1 MQPLEQNILKPK
13 STQQTLFHYDYT
25 SSVAPVKGKKVA
37 IDFQGGSITS
47 DAGVLLL
54 SETESQVSIIS
65 SLSKCIHDSR
75 RFSSITHSVNDL
87 MTQRIF
93 QISCGYEDANDCNT
107 LRQDPAMKMAVGKL
121 PDTDGDLASQP
132 TISRLENMITRTE
145 LYRMAKVFL
154 DQFLA
159 SYSEPPEIIVLDFDD
174 TDDTVHG
181 QQQLALFSGYHQET
195 CYQPLHVYEGFS
207 GKLIATI
214 LRPGKRPTGKEIVAY
229 VKRIVRHIRQ
239 QWPNTVIVYR
249 GDSHYSAKEVFT
261 YLAEQQDCYSVTGL
275 TRNPVLLKRIE
286 SLIEEV
292 KPQQAGFKRYQSF
305 SYQAKSWKYPR
316 KVVAKVEITEKG
328 LLNIRFISTEMMNVG
343 ANVLYEKVYC
353 ARGNDELC
361 IKEHK
366 TYTKSDRTSCHRFL
380 ANQFRLFLHS
390 AAYVLLHSL
399 RSNVL
404 PENSLAKATF
414 ESIRLKLFKIGARI
428 IERKTKISIHLPTAY
443 PYQEIFSKCLAI
455 FAHLRAQPS

>member
-1 MQPLEQNILKPK
+1 MGPLEANIVIPQ
-13 STQQTLFHYDYT
+13 STQQTLFSYDSA
-25 SSVAPVKGKKVA
+25 SSIAPVKGKKVA
-37 IDFQGGSITS
+37 IDFHGGSITS

-54 SETESQVSIIS
+54 SETESEVSIIS
-65 SLSKCIHDSR
+65 RLSKCIHDSR
-75 RFSSITHSVNDL
+75 RLSSITHSVNDL

-214 LRPGKRPTGKEIVAY
+214 LRPGKRPNGKEIVAY

-239 QWPNTVIVYR
+239 QWPKTVIVYR
-249 GDSHYSAKEVFT
+249 VDSHYSVKEVFA

-275 TRNPVLLKRIE
+275 IPFLRQKC
-286 SLIEEV
+286 
-292 KPQQAGFKRYQSF
+292 Y
-305 SYQAKSWKYPR
+305 
-316 KVVAKVEITEKG
+316 
-328 LLNIRFISTEMMNVG
+328 NI
-343 ANVLYEKVYC
+343 
-353 ARGNDELC
+353 
-361 IKEHK
+361 
-366 TYTKSDRTSCHRFL
+366 
-380 ANQFRLFLHS
+380 
-390 AAYVLLHSL
+390 
-399 RSNVL
+399 
-404 PENSLAKATF
+404 P
-414 ESIRLKLFKIGARI
+414 
-428 IERKTKISIHLPTAY
+428 
-443 PYQEIFSKCLAI
+443 
-455 FAHLRAQPS
+455 